1 MTPGEVFM
9 FKGLIEATV
18 KKELEKYTVR
28 PDKKLE
34 LTGYHTLSEIKG
46 TMFEWLFVPFRG
58 SDILVEVRYSRSTQL
73 PEVDK
78 LKAVIEKQQNGRTLS
93 RRDMIDILELQY
105 ECCKVTLN
113 RPTFEELTAAIYEKD
128 KVIEEKKKEL
138 ESIAEQIKKLPDGP
152 GRQALYRKQEEAEVF
167 VNCVLPDD
175 TMLAITNI
183 ALGISLT
190 DIQKITKEKLLLA
203 YQKGK
208 LYGRDPADYVP
219 GLFTDGDRENISNY
233 ATRLGTEWELH
244 NRKPV
249 KGTKAGKHGG

>member
-9 FKGLIEATV
+9 FKKFIEARI
-18 KKELEKYTVR
+18 KQEIEKYTAR
-28 PDKKLE
+28 PDNKLE
-34 LTGYHTLSEIKG
+34 LTGFHTLSEIKG
-46 TMFEWLFVPFRG
+46 KMFEWLFVPFRG

-78 LKAVIEKQQNGRTLS
+78 LKAVIERQKNGKSLS
-93 RRDMIDILELQY
+93 RRDMIGVLELQY

-128 KVIEEKKKEL
+128 KVIEEKKREL
-138 ESIAEQIKKLPDGP
+138 ALIAEQIRKLQDGP
-152 GRQALYRKQEEAEVF
+152 ERQELYRRQEDIEVF

-183 ALGISLT
+183 ALGIGLT
-190 DIQKITKEKLLLA
+190 DIRKLTTEKLLLA
-203 YQKGK
+203 YQKAK

-233 ATRLGTEWELH
+233 ATKLGTEWELH

-249 KGTKAGKHGG
+249 KGRKAG

>member
-1 MTPGEVFM
+1 M
-9 FKGLIEATV
+9 FEKFIEA
-18 KKELEKYTVR
+18 KIKEEIAKYTVR

-58 SDILVEVRYSRSTQL
+58 KEILVEIRYSRSTQL

-78 LKAVIEKQQNGRTLS
+78 LQAVIERHRHGKPLS
-93 RRDMIDILELQY
+93 RRETIDILELQY
-105 ECCKVTLN
+105 ECCRVALN

-128 KVIEEKKKEL
+128 KVIAEKKEEL
-138 ESIAEQIKKLPDGP
+138 ALMAERIKALPDGP
-152 GRQALYRKQEEAEVF
+152 ERQELYRRQESLELF

-175 TMLAITNI
+175 TMLALTNI
-183 ALGISLT
+183 VLGIGLT
-190 DIQKITKEKLLLA
+190 DIQNLTKEKLLLA

-208 LYGRDPADYVP
+208 LYGKDPADYVP

-233 ATRLGTEWELH
+233 ATMIGADWENH

-249 KGTKAGKHGG
+249 KGRKVR